1 MPKTCE
7 PAAVD
12 EYPRPFF
19 GCSEIIRPSAVS
31 GFRWERPYRTRF
43 ARSRDVAAR
52 NEDKIY
58 FLRLY
63 GGCGFSPLGMGILA
77 VCKPRGGTRVLR
89 YALLSLAS
97 A

>member
-12 EYPRPFF
+12 ECPRTFF

-31 GFRWERPYRTRF
+31 DFRWERPYRTRF
-43 ARSRDVAAR
+43 VRSRDVAAG

-58 FLRLY
+58 FLRLC
-63 GGCGFSPLGMGILA
+63 GGVGSVPSEWGFSRCVSREVVQGS
-77 VCKPRGGTRVLR
+77 
-89 YALLSLAS
+89 YAMPSCR
-97 A
+97 